1 MNMYTTSQA
10 RANLFKI
17 IDHAVQSHDPVYI
30 IGKKNKVVLIAE
42 EDYRAIAET
51 LHITSV
57 PGLKESILKAS
68 QEPIENFSD
77 EIDFDNV

>member
-30 IGKKNKVVLIAE
+30 IGKKNKVVLMAE

-51 LHITSV
+51 LYITSV

>member
-17 IDHAVQSHDPVYI
+17 IDHASGAHEPIYI

-42 EDYRAIAET
+42 EDYRAMAET
-51 LHITSV
+51 LYITSV
-57 PGLKESILKAS
+57 PGLKDSILKAS
-68 QEPIENFSD
+68 KEPIENFSD
-77 EIDFDNV
+77 EINFDDV

>member
-1 MNMYTTSQA
+1 MNIYTTSQA

-17 IDHAVQSHDPVYI
+17 IDYAVESHDPVYI

-51 LHITSV
+51 LYITSV
-57 PGLKESILKAS
+57 PGMKESILKAS
-68 QEPIENFSD
+68 KEPIENFSD
-77 EIDFDNV
+77 EINFDDL

>member
-17 IDHAVQSHDPVYI
+17 IDHASESHEPVYI
-30 IGKKNKVVLIAE
+30 IGKKHKVVMMSE

-51 LHITSV
+51 LYISSV
-57 PGLKESILKAS
+57 PGLKDSILNSSK
-68 QEPIENFSD
+68 EPLENFSE
-77 EIDFDNV
+77 EIDL

>member
-1 MNMYTTSQA
+1 MNIYTVSQA
-10 RANLFKI
+10 RTNIFKI
-17 IDHAVQSHDPVYI
+17 MDYVNNSHDPVYI
-30 IGKKNKVVLIAE
+30 IGKKNKSVLLSE
-42 EDYRAIAET
+42 EDYRSLAET
-51 LHITSV
+51 LYITSV